1 MEAGVKITGVPATAV
16 PLFKAP
22 YGTTL
27 DIWLC
32 KVTVQGVTA

>member
-1 MEAGVKITGVPATAV
+1 VPATAV